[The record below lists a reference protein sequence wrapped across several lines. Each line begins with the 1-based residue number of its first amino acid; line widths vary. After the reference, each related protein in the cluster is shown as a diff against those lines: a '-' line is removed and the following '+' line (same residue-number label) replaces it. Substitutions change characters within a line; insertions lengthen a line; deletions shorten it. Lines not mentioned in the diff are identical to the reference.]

1 MNRIASAAPL
11 VLLCVPL
18 AAQRS
23 ERAVADDLAFA
34 RELAVRYQ
42 YVDLSEAV
50 LAALEKEPLTA
61 KQKENLAL
69 VHCQVYSEGARR
81 EGDAKKRLEL
91 FDKAAESFRKFF
103 TDQPFSELRTE
114 AERSY
119 LQLVNN
125 YAKGLEM
132 ALEDA
137 VGDEAARLRETI
149 KSLLEDGLERTAE
162 LKAAYSRPDL
172 TQAEKFERWRIMLD
186 RATMLTTLGNS
197 SDDPEFLFSQAEK
210 ELDTLMSE
218 AGDTSG
224 TGLNASLAL
233 AKLHLARGN
242 HEDAVA
248 FAEYVV
254 TIAVPENPELEEWKE
269 LGFEAKAERFKLV
282 ELAIPTLLQANLAK
296 GSTAGA
302 CKWGLYFYNTW
313 KREGFTISPLGNLAL
328 LSVAST
334 LLDAGGYVGG
344 SLNQGNLRWFETEEE
359 MQKAG
364 FQGRDAR
371 SALDLALKTAQDV
384 NTENKGTTLQPR
396 AQKLISDV
404 ISRPGVVVA
413 PDVLFEAA
421 QGEYNSQEFEA
432 SVRAF
437 KGLMAALD
445 GRDDATRQEF
455 MPKVLFFLG
464 QTYSRLNRPLEAAM
478 AFREAA
484 TTWKGD
490 PEYQQRVAQGYMQR
504 ITDVRKTAGGD
515 KLIEER
521 FLEAERILQ
530 EVGNDSGVAWRQAER
545 KYDAK
550 DYDGARASYQALTA
564 SADEH
569 EKAIAK
575 AALCLYK
582 KGDKDGA
589 AKEFRHYLEVFVPDA
604 ANAITGAR
612 KQAAR
617 TEARAQATYYLGL
630 IANEAQK
637 FDEVLTW
644 FKDYDTKFPEQGDY
658 VPRAL
663 SMSIDASLAKNDVAT
678 AKRINATLQQKFAT
692 NSFTGRSALKIYS
705 ALKAEEDKKTKAGDK
720 DGALALKR
728 EMVEYMRVS
737 NATASEANFGNLRIE
752 SALFL
757 ELGDF
762 ERAEAALRATLKAFE
777 GKADR
782 AADLEKF
789 VKPDLGE
796 ALLGQKRVPEA
807 FAFLDPLVPKDDS
820 DTRKPSAVVIRDW
833 CKAVSGWIE
842 GDGTQNVEVP
852 GVGGDLKRAAELLN
866 KLIDG
871 EKAKNEEGR
880 GAWSCPWYELKF
892 ELAFTYL
899 VWSRTDASQK
909 ASAKRIIDDLA
920 SQLGDP
926 DMKDVA
932 KNCGNDVLRKRFLWL
947 RNQVR

>member
-50 LAALEKEPLTA
+50 LGALEKESLNP

-81 EGDAKKRLEL
+81 EGDPTKRLAL

-125 YAKGLEM
+125 YARAIEM
-132 ALEDA
+132 ALEGA
-137 VGDEAARLRETI
+137 VGDEAARLRETM
-149 KSLLEDGLERTAE
+149 KTLLEDGLERTSK
-162 LKAAYSRPDL
+162 LKEAYAGSSL
-172 TQAEKFERWRIMLD
+172 TQAEKYERWRIMLD
-186 RATMLTTLGNS
+186 RATMLTTLGNA
-197 SDDPEFLFSQAEK
+197 SDDPEFLYSQAEK
-210 ELDTLMSE
+210 ELDTLMTE

-233 AKLHLARGN
+233 SKLHLSRGN
-242 HEDAVA
+242 HEEAVA
-248 FAEYVV
+248 FAEYVITV
-254 TIAVPENPELEEWKE
+254 AVPDHELEEWKE
-269 LGFEAKAERFKLV
+269 LPFEAKAERFKLV
-282 ELAIPTLLQANLAK
+282 ELTIPTLLEATAAK
-296 GSTAGA
+296 GNVAGA
-302 CKWGLYFYNTW
+302 CKWALFFYNTW
-313 KREGFTISPLGNLAL
+313 KREGFTISPIGNLGL
-328 LSVAST
+328 LAVAST

-344 SLNQGNLRWFETEEE
+344 ALNQGNLRWFETEEE

-371 SALDLALKTAQDV
+371 SALDLALKIAQDV

-421 QGEYNSQEFEA
+421 QGEYNAQEYEA
-432 SVRAF
+432 AVRAF

-445 GRDDATRQEF
+445 GRDEATRQEF

-464 QTYSRLNRPLEAAM
+464 QCYSKQDRPLEAAM

-490 PEYQQRVAQGYMQR
+490 PEYQLRVAQGYMQR
-504 ITDVRKTAGGD
+504 ISDVRKTAGGD
-515 KLIEER
+515 KLVEER

-550 DYDGARASYQALTA
+550 DYDGARTSYLALTA

-589 AKEFRHYLEVFVPDA
+589 AKEFRRYLEVFVPDA

-637 FDEVLTW
+637 YDEVLSW
-644 FKDYDTKFPEQGDY
+644 FKDYDTKFPEQADY

-663 SMSIDASLAKNDVAT
+663 SMSIDAALAKNDVGN
-678 AKRINATLQQKFAT
+678 AKRLNATLQQKYAT

-705 ALKAEEDKKTKAGDK
+705 ALKAEEEKKTKAGDAE
-720 DGALALKR
+720 GSRALKS

-737 NATASEANFGNLRIE
+737 NSTASEPNFGNLRIE
-752 SALFL
+752 SGLFL

-762 ERAEAALRATLKAFE
+762 ERAEAALRETLKAFD

-807 FAFLDPLVPKDDS
+807 FAILDPLVPKDDS
-820 DTRKPSAVVIRDW
+820 DPRKPSAVVIRDW
-833 CKAVSGWIE
+833 CKSVTGWIE

-852 GVGGDLKRAAELLN
+852 GVGGDLKRATELIN

-871 EKAKNEEGR
+871 ERARNDEGR
-880 GAWSCPWYELKF
+880 GAWTCPWYELKF
-892 ELAFTYL
+892 ELAFAYL
-899 VWSRTDASQK
+899 VWSRTDAAQK
-909 ASAKRIIDDLA
+909 GSAKSIVDDLA

-926 DMKDVA
+926 DMKQVA
-932 KNCGNDVLRKRFLWL
+932 KDCGNEVLRKRFVWL

>member
-23 ERAVADDLAFA
+23 DRAVADDLAFA

-42 YVDLSEAV
+42 YVDLSEVV
-50 LAALEKEPLTA
+50 LKDLEKQPLAA

-69 VHCQVYSEGARR
+69 VYCQVYSEAARR
-81 EGDAKKRLEL
+81 EGDAKKRLTL
-91 FDKAAESFRKFF
+91 FEKAAESFRSFF
-103 TDQPFSELRTE
+103 TDHPFSDLRTD

-125 YAKGLEM
+125 YARAMEM
-132 ALEDA
+132 ALEEA
-137 VGDEAARLRETI
+137 VGDEAARLRDSI
-149 KSLLEDGLERTAE
+149 KTLLEDGLERTAE

-172 TQAEKFERWRIMLD
+172 SQAEKFDRWRIMLD
-186 RATMLTTLGNS
+186 RAAMLTTLGNS
-197 SDDPEFLFSQAEK
+197 SEDPEFLFSRAEK
-210 ELDTLMSE
+210 ELDAVMSE

-233 AKLHLARGN
+233 SKLHLARGN
-242 HEDAVA
+242 PEDAVA

-254 TIAVPENPELEEWKE
+254 TIAVPEDPELEEWKE
-269 LGFEAKAERFKLV
+269 LPFAAKAERFKLL
-282 ELAIPTLLQANLAK
+282 ELAIPTLVQANALRGNMPA
-296 GSTAGA
+296 A
-302 CKWGLYFYNTW
+302 CKWGLYFYNAW

-328 LSVAST
+328 LSMAAT

-359 MQKAG
+359 LQKAG

-421 QGEYNSQEFEA
+421 QGDYNSQEFEVA
-432 SVRAF
+432 VRAF

-464 QTYSRLNRPLEAAM
+464 QSYSRLNRPLEAAM

-504 ITDVRKTAGGD
+504 ITDVRKSAGGD

-521 FLEAERILQ
+521 FLEAEKILQ

-550 DYDGARASYQALTA
+550 DYDGARTSYQALTA

-589 AKEFRHYLEVFVPDA
+589 AKEFRQYLEVFVPDA

-617 TEARAQATYYLGL
+617 TEARAQSTYYLGL
-630 IANEAQK
+630 IANEGQK
-637 FDEVLTW
+637 YDEVLSW
-644 FKDYDTKFPEQGDY
+644 YKDYDTKFPEQGDY

-663 SMSIDASLAKNDVAT
+663 SMSIDASLSKGDIAG
-678 AKRINATLQQKFAT
+678 AKRLNATLQQKLPT
-692 NSFTGRSALKIYS
+692 NTFTGRSALKIYS
-705 ALKAEEDKKTKAGDK
+705 ALKAEEDKLAKAGDK
-720 DGALALKR
+720 QGSLALKR
-728 EMVEYMRVS
+728 DMVEYMRVS
-737 NATASEANFGNLRIE
+737 NATASEPNFGNLRIE

-762 ERAEAALRATLKAFE
+762 ERSEAALLATMKAFE

-789 VKPDLGE
+789 VKPDLAE

-807 FAFLDPLVPKDDS
+807 FAILDPLVPKDDS
-820 DTRKPSAVVIRDW
+820 DPRKPSAVVIRDW
-833 CKAVSGWIE
+833 CKSVSGWIE

-852 GVGGDLKRAAELLN
+852 GVGGDFKRATALLN

-871 EKAKNEEGR
+871 ERAKNEEGR

-892 ELAFTYL
+892 ELAFAYL
-899 VWSRTDASQK
+899 AWSRTDASQK
-909 ASAKRIIDDLA
+909 ASAKGIVDDLA

-926 DMKDVA
+926 DMKEIA
-932 KNCGNDVLRKRFLWL
+932 NSCGSDVLRKRFLWL

>member
-50 LAALEKEPLTA
+50 LAGLEKEPLTA

-91 FDKAAESFRKFF
+91 FEKAAESFRKFF

-132 ALEDA
+132 ALEEA

-233 AKLHLARGN
+233 SKLHLARGS

-254 TIAVPENPELEEWKE
+254 TIAVPENPELDEWKE
-269 LGFEAKAERFKLV
+269 LGFEAKAERFRLV
-282 ELAIPTLLQANLAK
+282 ELAIPTLLEANIAK

-504 ITDVRKTAGGD
+504 ITDVRKTAAGD

-820 DTRKPSAVVIRDW
+820 DPRKPSAVVIRDW

-842 GDGTQNVEVP
+842 GDGTQNIEVP

-909 ASAKRIIDDLA
+909 GSAKRIIDDLS

>member
-34 RELAVRYQ
+34 RELAIRYQ

-50 LAALEKEPLTA
+50 LAGLEKESLTA

-81 EGDAKKRLEL
+81 EGDAVKRLAL
-91 FDKAAESFRKFF
+91 FDKAATAFRSFF
-103 TDQPFSELRTE
+103 TEQPFSELRTE

-125 YAKGLEM
+125 YARALEM
-132 ALEDA
+132 ALDEA
-137 VGDEAARLRETI
+137 VGEEAARMRESI
-149 KSLLEDGLERTAE
+149 KTLLEDGLERTAE
-162 LKAAYSRPDL
+162 LKAAFSRPDL
-172 TQAEKFERWRIMLD
+172 SQAEKFERWRIMLD

-210 ELDTLMSE
+210 ELDTVMSE

-242 HEDAVA
+242 NEDAVA

-269 LGFEAKAERFKLV
+269 LAFEAKAERFKLI
-282 ELAIPTLLQANLAK
+282 ELAMPTLLQANLAK
-296 GSTAGA
+296 GSVPAA
-302 CKWGLYFYNTW
+302 CKWALYFYNSW

-328 LSVAST
+328 LSAAAT

-344 SLNQGNLRWFETEEE
+344 GLNQGNLRWFETEDEL
-359 MQKAG
+359 QKAG
-364 FQGRDAR
+364 FSGRDAR

-384 NTENKGTTLQPR
+384 NTENRGTTLQPR
-396 AQKLISDV
+396 AQKLISNV
-404 ISRPGVVVA
+404 ISRPGVIVA

-421 QGEYNSQEFEA
+421 QGNYNNQEFEA
-432 SVRAF
+432 AVRAF
-437 KGLMAALD
+437 KGLMGALD
-445 GRDDATRQEF
+445 GRDDATRQDF

-464 QTYSRLNRPLEAAM
+464 QCYSKLNRPLEAAM

-504 ITDVRKTAGGD
+504 ISEVRKSAGGD

-521 FLEAERILQ
+521 FLEAEKVLQ

-550 DYDGARASYQALTA
+550 DYDGARTSYLALTA

-582 KGDKDGA
+582 KNDKDGA

-604 ANAITGAR
+604 ANAVTGLR
-612 KQAAR
+612 KQSAR

-630 IANEAQK
+630 MANEAQK
-637 FDEVLTW
+637 FDEVLSW
-644 FKDYDTKFPEQGDY
+644 YKDYDTKFPEQGDY

-663 SMSIDASLAKNDVAT
+663 SMSIEAALAKYDVAT
-678 AKRINATLQQKFAT
+678 AKRLSATLQQKFAS
-692 NSFTGRSALKIYS
+692 NLYTGRSALKIFS

-728 EMVEYMRVS
+728 DMVEYMRVS

-752 SALFL
+752 SSLFL

-762 ERAEAALRATLKAFE
+762 VRAEEALRATLKAFE
-777 GKADR
+777 GKSDR
-782 AADLEKF
+782 AGDLEKF
-789 VKPDLGE
+789 VMPDLGE

-807 FAFLDPLVPKDDS
+807 FAVLDPLMPKDES
-820 DTRKPSAVVIRDW
+820 APQKPSSVVIRDW
-833 CKAVSGWIE
+833 CKAVTGWME

-852 GVGGDLKRAAELLN
+852 GAGGDLKRVTEQLN
-866 KLIDG
+866 KLIEG
-871 EKAKNEEGR
+871 EKAKNDEGR
-880 GAWSCPWYELKF
+880 GAWTCPWYELKF
-892 ELAFTYL
+892 ELAFAYL
-899 VWSRTDASQK
+899 VWSRTDATQK
-909 ASAKRIIDDLA
+909 GSAKRIVDDLA